1 MAAQASTCRHF
12 YTRPNGWRGWR
23 AAPSATPPPASTRSW
38 PPAAA
43 STYGTYPDIEGL
55 IQEQASEMD
64 GKKREAILHRIQQL
78 IHEKAPPPCRCGPP
92 CASSPQSLSADRGSA
107 RPKFVLD
114 GQSGRGVSSRRRS
127 KRGSGLLSPMS
138 GWLPSSQ
145 MRAPS
150 DQPQRA
156 SAPATRSQQCQTA

>member
-43 STYGTYPDIEGL
+43 STYGTYPDIVGL

-64 GKKREAILHRIQQL
+64 GKKREANLHRIQQL
-78 IHEKAPPPCRCGPP
+78 IHEKAMVVPIWELAFINGHGPRV
-92 CASSPQSLSADRGSA
+92 AE
-107 RPKFVLD
+107 
-114 GQSGRGVSSRRRS
+114 
-127 KRGSGLLSPMS
+127 SGLTLITNH
-138 GWLPSSQ
+138 
-145 MRAPS
+145 AY
-150 DQPQRA
+150 
-156 SAPATRSQQCQTA
+156 SAPYEDVKLRGK